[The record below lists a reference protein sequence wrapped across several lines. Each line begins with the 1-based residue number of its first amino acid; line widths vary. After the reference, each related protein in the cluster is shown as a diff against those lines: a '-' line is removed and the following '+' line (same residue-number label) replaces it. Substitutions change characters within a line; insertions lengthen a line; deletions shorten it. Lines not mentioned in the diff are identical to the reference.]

1 MKKTYIYLALG
12 AAAAWWFIKRKK
24 AQTTTETPAE
34 ERRVVLLEL
43 GTEINGLIPY
53 RLTYSDGTTETGRAE
68 YKKAQVLIQ
77 GARRSGAEVKTGVED
92 LIPKLDGGTVV
103 VRPPKKG

>member
-24 AQTTTETPAE
+24 AQTTTETTAD

-43 GTEINGLIPY
+43 GTETGGLIPY
-53 RLTYSDGTTETGRAE
+53 RLTYSDGTKETGLAE
-68 YKKAQVLIQ
+68 YKLAQAFVQ
-77 GARRSGAEVKTGVED
+77 GAKRSGAEIRTGVED
-92 LIPKLDGGTVV
+92 LIPKLGDGPVV
-103 VRPPKKG
+103 VKPKRR

>member
-24 AQTTTETPAE
+24 AQTVQPETPAE

-43 GTEINGLIPY
+43 GTLKDGLVPY
-53 RLTYSDGTTETGRAE
+53 RLTYSDGTTEKGLAE
-68 YKKAQVLIQ
+68 YKKAQMLMQ
-77 GARRSGAEVKTGVED
+77 GAKRSGAEIRTDVEGI
-92 LIPKLDGGTVV
+92 IPKVEGGTVI
-103 VRPPKKG
+103 VRPKA